1 MNNNYVYDC
10 NYDDNYHNSFD
21 FDNNHNDEVD

>member
-10 NYDDNYHNSFD
+10 NYDDNYDNYD